1 MNVYVCVVFC
11 LFRSLSVSLSF
22 MIRFDYIN
30 GSNNRITLSDV
41 IQVSV
46 LLKTS
51 KDGGRH
57 WWWWWCVWTELPILC
72 PRNMSHSLTLALK
85 GNLAFWF
92 DYRSLSN
99 QIMSLSSLSISSF
112 GLFFV
117 SLSLSLSISLSLPLS
132 LSVLTKRCHHSFHS
146 SFHLAPSPIAS
157 TI

>member
-11 LFRSLSVSLSF
+11 RSLSVSLSF

-99 QIMSLSSLSISSF
+99 QIMSFSSLSISSF

-117 SLSLSLSISLSLPLS
+117 SLSLSLSPYPSPSLSRS
-132 LSVLTKRCHHSFHS
+132 LS
-146 SFHLAPSPIAS
+146 
-157 TI
+157 